1 MSTIYTLSDRLA
13 DILQEP
19 RMERLERCTQFAQPL
34 NMNAFTEQERKW
46 IAEGE
51 AALASEAART
61 TGRATP

>member
-1 MSTIYTLSDRLA
+1 MNIYTLSDRLA

-46 IAEGE
+46 IAEANAAMEKDDE
-51 AALASEAART
+51 A
-61 TGRATP
+61 